1 MLRAPWF
8 GFGPSLS
15 VTLRV
20 PYSYFRENHPHAV
33 LGTRHEAEAMAR
45 EVLAAAREVLGAR
58 HPRTLA
64 TMHNLAHT
72 LWARGKHDEAA
83 AMVRE
88 VRDLQA

>member
-1 MLRAPWF
+1 
-8 GFGPSLS
+8 
-15 VTLRV
+15 
-20 PYSYFRENHPHAV
+20 
-33 LGTRHEAEAMAR
+33 MAR